1 MNLHKTSTT
10 SFRGCIVPAE
20 LPQPKNQQK
29 FNSLNLEQE
38 NKSHKLPKVDLRKFV
53 ES

>member
-10 SFRGCIVPAE
+10 SFRGCIGPAE

-38 NKSHKLPKVDLRKFV
+38 NKLHKSPKVDLRKFV